1 MTVPQ
6 CPSAPVRDERVGFP
20 TPPEPDGGNKFPST
34 IARGDS
40 PCAHPVVS
48 VPLQQW
54 QPRPGHRWHQPR
66 RWRPGLPTQGYRD
79 SHHPTL
85 PTSPAVPGRWRYRYG
100 ARPPSP
106 ERHDPQSPA
115 TWPDSWASRL
125 PIRTSASHRAPDV
138 RRRSGHGK
146 TSHPRSRWALGDR
159 HARRPRAYALITRV
173 PTSADVEFV
182 IIAKDQRSVIE
193 GNRPTTGESPVTPVR
208 TALGDHIAVI
218 GDDDPRTAQT
228 RIFYLPRT
236 PRSAHAH
243 PCTHRNPSTMPS
255 LATHSPHV
263 LHLPRPHLGLA
274 PTTLGRDNTTSSRM
288 VSRVSITVE

>member
-1 MTVPQ
+1 VIDT
-6 CPSAPVRDERVGFP
+6 
-20 TPPEPDGGNKFPST
+20 
-34 IARGDS
+34 
-40 PCAHPVVS
+40 
-48 VPLQQW
+48 
-54 QPRPGHRWHQPR
+54 
-66 RWRPGLPTQGYRD
+66 
-79 SHHPTL
+79 
-85 PTSPAVPGRWRYRYG
+85 
-100 ARPPSP
+100 
-106 ERHDPQSPA
+106 
-115 TWPDSWASRL
+115 
-125 PIRTSASHRAPDV
+125 
-138 RRRSGHGK
+138 
-146 TSHPRSRWALGDR
+146 LGDR

-173 PTSADVEFV
+173 PASADVEFV

-243 PCTHRNPSTMPS
+243 PCTHRNPSTMPI
-255 LATHSPHV
+255 LATRSPHV

-274 PTTLGRDNTTSSRM
+274 PTTLGRGNTTSSRM